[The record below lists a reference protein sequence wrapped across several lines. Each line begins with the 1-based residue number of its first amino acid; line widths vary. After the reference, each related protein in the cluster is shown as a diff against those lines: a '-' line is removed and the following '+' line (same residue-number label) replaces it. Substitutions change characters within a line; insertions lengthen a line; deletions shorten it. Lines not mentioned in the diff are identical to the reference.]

1 MKKTVVLMAAML
13 VTTFAFAQK
22 VKESEV
28 PETIKSAFQKQHPN
42 AKEVKWEKENG
53 NYEAEFEMGE
63 TESSVLYNTDGNLLE
78 TEVEIT
84 AADLPKKAS
93 EYVQAHYK
101 DQKMKEVAKIS
112 DAKGIVTYEAEIQG
126 MDLIFDNAGKFIKEV
141 KE

>member
-28 PETIKSAFQKQHPN
+28 PAVIKSAFQKQHPN
-42 AKEVKWEKENG
+42 AKEVKWEKENS

-63 TESSVLYNTDGNLLE
+63 TESSVLYDATGNLLE
-78 TEVEIT
+78 SEVEI
-84 AADLPKKAS
+84 AVADLPKGAS
-93 EYVQAHYK
+93 EYIQAHYK
-101 DQKMKEVAKIS
+101 DQKNKEAAKIT
-112 DAKGIVTYEAEIQG
+112 DAKGVVTYEAEIKG
-126 MDLIFDNAGKFIKEV
+126 MDLIFDNTGKFIKEV